1 MKITKWKF
9 EKKTIKMLER
19 IKLNVRKNENCVK
32 NMKKGKFIL
41 EMLGSANFVKNLSP
55 KIWQF
60 G

>member
-1 MKITKWKF
+1 
-9 EKKTIKMLER
+9 MLER

-55 KIWQF
+55 KI
-60 G
+60 